1 MTSAVKTCPRY
12 NERMSLSVRLALPQL
27 PLLCFLIRTDVT
39 FLLLCTLQPH
49 ASSVLK
55 TLGTSHIAIQPSI
68 RDDHGFAF
76 ESHLFLFPCLSVH
89 FFWDCDSLEVKITG
103 FTWAARWLRVLMGTG
118 SAFLPGTCYPFFIS
132 NQKISQIYLCT
143 WGTFM
148 DLSSLLFPCYFRI
161 GLAQLNF
168 RYLQKKKKH
177 QHLRQPRYF

>member
-55 TLGTSHIAIQPSI
+55 TLRTSHIAIQPSI
-68 RDDHGFAF
+68 RGDHGFAF

-103 FTWAARWLRVLMGTG
+103 FTWAARWLCVLMGTG

-168 RYLQKKKKH
+168 RYPQKKKKASTSKAT
-177 QHLRQPRYF
+177 